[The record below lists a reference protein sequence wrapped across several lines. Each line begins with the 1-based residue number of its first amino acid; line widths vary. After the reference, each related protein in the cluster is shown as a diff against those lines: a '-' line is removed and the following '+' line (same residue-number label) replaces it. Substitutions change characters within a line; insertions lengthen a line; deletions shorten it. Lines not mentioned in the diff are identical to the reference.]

1 MENRE
6 DERAKTC
13 DELAMTKS
21 MAEWTKR
28 TTNRVD
34 LAMVMDFKEV
44 IQTSP
49 TELAHCGRGLGLGLA
64 SGVLG
69 LASGELEKP
78 KGRVGR

>member
-34 LAMVMDFKEV
+34 LAMVMDGGQVEPV
-44 IQTSP
+44 D
-49 TELAHCGRGLGLGLA
+49 
-64 SGVLG
+64 
-69 LASGELEKP
+69 
-78 KGRVGR
+78 